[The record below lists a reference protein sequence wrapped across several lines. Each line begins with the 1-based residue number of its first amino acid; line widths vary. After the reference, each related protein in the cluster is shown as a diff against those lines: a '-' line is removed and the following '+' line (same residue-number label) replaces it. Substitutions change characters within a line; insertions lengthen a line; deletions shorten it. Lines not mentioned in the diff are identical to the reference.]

1 MASDLVRVAISIQV
15 CHIQYFS
22 LSLYVFQRIIRLLY
36 FAIILSIVTIVCWL
50 ASLIKKNERKKID
63 RQNLIRSLGPDVE
76 AAFKEIGSYYNYGH
90 YITESERIALKKKY
104 DDLDLMVG
112 MLLRKKEIINSE
124 HYELFSRFHTAMTD
138 TVNHKRVNNEH
149 FIENQLSCCSHY
161 FDTVLAHPL
170 DAQQREAIVSLE
182 DNVLVISSAGSGKTM
197 TTVGKVRYLI
207 DVQHVPAD
215 KILLITFTRKAAESL
230 SERLGEKKLKCRT
243 FHKLALDIIG
253 EATGE
258 KPTITPPDFSVQVYH
273 KLSQEN
279 PAFRAAIADYIIRSR
294 YTMRDQFEY
303 DSRQDYMQDRQR
315 YGIQAFFKDMD
326 GKPVFCKSDEE
337 SKICDF
343 LGSRGIKFR
352 YEEKYEVNTVDAEYR
367 QYCPDFSIYI
377 DGPNGTMKRVY
388 LEHFAINEYGHCPS
402 FFSSE
407 EESNYKQGIIW
418 KRQLH
423 QQNNTTLL
431 ETYSAGFQRGDV
443 FKLLS
448 AQLSALGAIFNKA
461 THQSV
466 SRELLRQEE
475 NILAMLTS
483 FNFLLKSRDRTMED
497 IRTQVGRGPDAI
509 TINDIISPFV
519 EAYQQIEL
527 DNNEV
532 DFTDAI
538 IRATDLCN
546 NGYRPDYDYI
556 LVDEFQDISMDR
568 YRFLQALR
576 RKDPLTK
583 LFCVGDD
590 WQSIYRFAGSD
601 MALFKQFEQ
610 YFGYTKKCLM
620 ETTYRF
626 GEPAIADSSKFI
638 LANPEQAV
646 KNVHSFCDDAE
657 TKLDFLSTDGR
668 DDIVET
674 VKYLADQIP
683 KDKEILLLGRYSFDV
698 NILKNTELAVHEGH
712 SGVYVTYGSRK
723 MNFMTVHQSKGL
735 ECDYIILLNC
745 NGGTVGFPSQISDSP
760 VLKYVLSEPDAYAFS
775 EERRVFYVG
784 ITRAKKHTWVLYDM
798 NNPSPFV
805 KEFVKT
811 LEQKADPGAGIP
823 KAELCPKCHCGR
835 IKVIKK
841 GVAVNGNP
849 FTTFACSNEKY
860 GCDYLETKFVNLNS
874 THRTRRK

>member
-1 MASDLVRVAISIQV
+1 MLHILIILLFVVIIACTVITSRFRQKAVKNQDESIPRHKRLTRKQQERLDAIS
-15 CHIQYFS
+15 
-22 LSLYVFQRIIRLLY
+22 RL
-36 FAIILSIVTIVCWL
+36 
-50 ASLIKKNERKKID
+50 K
-63 RQNLIRSLGPDVE
+63 PDIE
-76 AAFKEIGSYYNYGH
+76 AAFADISKYYSYSH
-90 YITESERIALKKKY
+90 YITETERLMLAEKY
-104 DDLDLMVG
+104 DALDIEIKP
-112 MLLRKKEIINSE
+112 LLNCKEFAE
-124 HYELFSRFHTAMTD
+124 LPEKELFNRFHTAMVD
-138 TVNHKRVNNEH
+138 TKAHKKANNNHFVQNE
-149 FIENQLSCCSHY
+149 LSRCAQY
-161 FDTVLAHPL
+161 FDTVLSHPL
-170 DAQQREAIVSLE
+170 DNQQREAVVSLE

-207 DVQHVPAD
+207 DVQHVPAE

-230 SERLGEKKLKCRT
+230 SERLGEKNLKCRT
-243 FHKLALDIIG
+243 FHKLALDIISD
-253 EATGE
+253 ATGE
-258 KPTITPPDFSVQVYH
+258 KPTITPQDFPVQVYH
-273 KLSQEN
+273 KLSEEN
-279 PAFRAAIADYIIRSR
+279 PAFRSAIADYIIRAR

-303 DSRQDYMQDRQR
+303 SSMQDYMVDRQKH
-315 YGIQAFFKDMD
+315 GIHAFFKDMD

-352 YEEKYEVNTVDAEYR
+352 YEEKYEFNTVDADYR

-377 DGPNGTMKRVY
+377 DNPDGSLKRVY
-388 LEHFAINEYGHCPS
+388 LEHFAVNEDGHCPGW
-402 FFSSE
+402 FTYNE
-407 EESNYKQGIIW
+407 EYKYLDGIQW
-418 KRQLH
+418 KRRCH
-423 QQNNTTLL
+423 QDRGTILL
-431 ETYSAGFQRGDV
+431 ETSSAGFHRGDV
-443 FKLLS
+443 FQNLGKQLLD
-448 AQLSALGAIFNKA
+448 LGAVFTKA

-466 SRELLRQEE
+466 SRELVKQEE

-483 FNFLLKSRDRTMED
+483 FNFLLKSRDRTMDE
-497 IRTQVGRGPDAI
+497 IRRQVGRGPDAV
-509 TINDIISPFV
+509 TINDIIVPFV
-519 EAYQQIEL
+519 EAYRQMEL

-546 NGYRPDYDYI
+546 NGHRPDYDYI

-568 YRFLQALR
+568 YRFLQSLR
-576 RKDPLTK
+576 RKEPLTK

-601 MALFKQFEQ
+601 MALFKSFEK

-646 KNVHSFCDDAE
+646 KEVHSFRDDAE

-668 DDIVET
+668 DGVVET
-674 VKYLADQIP
+674 IKYIADQIP
-683 KDKEILLLGRYSFDV
+683 ADKDILLLGRYGFDI
-698 NILKNTELAVHEGH
+698 NILKNTELEVHDGN
-712 SGVYVTYGSRK
+712 GGTYVKYGQRK

-745 NGGTVGFPSQISDSP
+745 NGGTIGFPSQISDSP

-784 ITRAKKHTWVLYDM
+784 ITRAKKHTWVLYDIK
-798 NNPSPFV
+798 NPSPFV

-811 LEQKADPGAGIP
+811 LEPEVKPGKDIP
-823 KAELCPKCHCGR
+823 ESELCPKCRCGR
-835 IKVIKK
+835 IKVIKR

-849 FTTFACSNEKY
+849 YTTVACSNEKL
-860 GCDYLETKFVNLNS
+860 GCDYLETQFVNLNS
-874 THRTRRK
+874 THRAPRRKIGFK

>member
-1 MASDLVRVAISIQV
+1 M
-15 CHIQYFS
+15 
-22 LSLYVFQRIIRLLY
+22 LYVLIILLLV
-36 FAIILSIVTIVCWL
+36 AIILWVMIPARSKQTAKKHQELLEAIARAKPEVEEAFAKIV
-50 ASLIKKNERKKID
+50 
-63 RQNLIRSLGPDVE
+63 
-76 AAFKEIGSYYNYGH
+76 SYYNYHH
-90 YITESERIALKKKY
+90 YITETERLMLVEKYYALDREIKPI
-104 DDLDLMVG
+104 LG
-112 MLLRKKEIINSE
+112 SKELKESSDKE
-124 HYELFSRFHTAMTD
+124 VFRRFHTAMTD
-138 TVNHKRVNNEH
+138 TKAHKKANNEH
-149 FIENQLSCCSHY
+149 FVENQLSCFSQY

-170 DAQQREAIVSLE
+170 DAQQREAVVSLE

-207 DVQHVPAD
+207 DVQHIPAE

-230 SERLGEKKLKCRT
+230 SQSLREKKLKCLT
-243 FHKLALDIIG
+243 FHKLALDIIA

-273 KLSQEN
+273 KLSEEN
-279 PAFRAAIADYIIRSR
+279 PAFKAAIADYIIRSR

-303 DSRQDYMQDRQR
+303 ASREEYMMDRQKH
-315 YGIQAFFKDMD
+315 GIQAFFKDMD
-326 GKPVFCKSDEE
+326 GRPVFCKSDEE
-337 SKICDF
+337 SQICDF
-343 LGSRGIKFR
+343 LGSRGMKFR

-377 DGPNGTMKRVY
+377 ERPNGQMKHVY
-388 LEHFAINEYGHCPS
+388 LEHFAVNEAGRCPS
-402 FFSSE
+402 FFSAE
-407 EESNYKQGIIW
+407 DEIKYQQGISW
-418 KRQLH
+418 KRNLH
-423 QQNNTTLL
+423 RQNGTILL
-431 ETYSAGFQRGDV
+431 ETSSAGFHRGDV
-443 FKLLS
+443 FQVLTRQLLN
-448 AQLSALGAIFNKA
+448 LGAVFSKA
-461 THQSV
+461 TQQNV
-466 SRELLRQEE
+466 ARELVRQEE
-475 NILAMLTS
+475 NILAMLTA
-483 FNFLLKSRDRTMED
+483 FNFLLKSRDTSIEN
-497 IRTQVGRGPDAI
+497 IRHQVGQGPDAV
-509 TINDIISPFV
+509 TVNDIVAPFV
-519 EAYQQIEL
+519 EAYHHMEDENKEI
-527 DNNEV
+527 

-546 NGYRPDYDYI
+546 DGHRPDYDYI

-568 YRFLQALR
+568 YRFLQSLR
-576 RKDPLTK
+576 RKEPLTK
-583 LFCVGDD
+583 IFCVGDD

-601 MALFKQFEQ
+601 MALFKQFEK
-610 YFGYTKKCLM
+610 YFGYTKKCFM

-646 KNVHSFCDDAE
+646 KNVHSFKIDAE

-668 DDIVET
+668 DGVVET
-674 VKYLADQIP
+674 VKFLANQIP
-683 KDKEILLLGRYSFDV
+683 ADKEILLLGRYGFDV
-698 NILKNTELAVHEGH
+698 NIFKNTELAVHETKDRI
-712 SGVYVTYGSRK
+712 YVSYGCRQ
-723 MNFMTVHQSKGL
+723 MTFMTVHQSKGL

-745 NGGTVGFPSQISDSP
+745 NGGAIGFPSQISDSP
-760 VLKYVLSEPDAYAFS
+760 VLRYVLSEPDGYAFS

-811 LEQKADPGAGIP
+811 LEPDTKPNAIP
-823 KAELCPKCHCGR
+823 ESELCPKCHCGR

-874 THRTRRK
+874 THRTRQNSRHRKNGSK

>member
-1 MASDLVRVAISIQV
+1 MLIAILILVFV
-15 CHIQYFS
+15 
-22 LSLYVFQRIIRLLY
+22 
-36 FAIILSIVTIVCWL
+36 AIILMVMIPL
-50 ASLIKKNERKKID
+50 RKKQ
-63 RQNLIRSLGPDVE
+63 REKRHQERVE
-76 AAFKEIGSYYNYGH
+76 AISRLAPNVDVALADICSFYSYSH
-90 YITESERIALKKKY
+90 YITESERVALDEKY
-104 DDLDLMVG
+104 AALDV
-112 MLLRKKEIINSE
+112 EVTAIINSK
-124 HYELFSRFHTAMTD
+124 ELEECPQKDSFKRFHKAMSD
-138 TVNHKRVNNEH
+138 TRGHKQANNEH
-149 FIENQLSCCSHY
+149 FIENQLKGCSQY
-161 FDTVLAHPL
+161 FDTVLAYPL
-170 DAQQREAIVSLE
+170 DRQQREAIVSLE

-207 DVQHVPAD
+207 DVQHVPAE

-258 KPTITPPDFSVQVYH
+258 KPTITPQDFSVQVYH
-273 KLSQEN
+273 KLIEED
-279 PAFRAAIADYIIRSR
+279 PAFKSAIADYIIRSR
-294 YTMRDQFEY
+294 YTMRDRFEY
-303 DSRQDYMQDRQR
+303 SSMQDYMMDRQKH
-315 YGIQAFFKDMD
+315 GIQAFFKNMD
-326 GKPVFCKSDEE
+326 GRPVFCKSDEE
-337 SKICDF
+337 SQICDF

-352 YEEKYEVNTVDAEYR
+352 YEERYEVDTVDAEYR

-377 DGPNGTMKRVY
+377 DGPNGQTKRVY
-388 LEHFAINEYGHCPS
+388 LEHFAVNEYDRCPP

-407 EESNYKQGIIW
+407 EEFKYKQGIQW

-423 QQNNTTLL
+423 QLNGTTLL
-431 ETYSAGFQRGDV
+431 ETSSAGFHKGDV
-443 FKLLS
+443 FQNLSRDLLR
-448 AQLSALGAIFNKA
+448 LGAVFSKA
-461 THQSV
+461 SSQNV

-497 IRTQVGRGPDAI
+497 ITSQVSEGPDAI
-509 TINDIISPFV
+509 TVKSIIAPFV
-519 EAYQQIEL
+519 EAYHQMEL

-538 IRATDLCN
+538 IRATNLCN
-546 NGYRPDYDYI
+546 NGHRPDYDYI

-576 RKDPLTK
+576 RKSPLTK

-601 MALFKQFEQ
+601 MALFKQFENF
-610 YFGYTKKCLM
+610 FGYTKKCLM

-626 GEPAIADSSKFI
+626 GEPAIAESSKFI
-638 LANPEQAV
+638 LANPEQAI
-646 KNVHSFCDDAE
+646 KNVHSFKLDAE

-668 DDIVET
+668 DDVVET

-683 KDKEILLLGRYSFDV
+683 LDKEILLLGRYGFDV
-698 NILKNTELAVHEGH
+698 NIFKNTELAVHDTKDQ
-712 SGVYVTYGSRK
+712 VYVTYGRRRMS
-723 MNFMTVHQSKGL
+723 FMTVHQSKGL

-745 NGGTVGFPSQISDSP
+745 NGGTIGFPSQISDSP
-760 VLKYVLSEPDAYAFS
+760 VLKYVLSEPDSYAFS

-811 LEQKADPGAGIP
+811 LEPEVKPGAGIP
-823 KAELCPKCHCGR
+823 ESELCPKCRCGR

-849 FTTFACSNEKY
+849 YTTFACSNEKY
-860 GCDYLETKFVNLNS
+860 GCDFLETKFVNLNS
-874 THRTRRK
+874 TQRTKYNKNRK

>member
-1 MASDLVRVAISIQV
+1 MP
-15 CHIQYFS
+15 
-22 LSLYVFQRIIRLLY
+22 YVLIILLLL
-36 FAIILSIVTIVCWL
+36 AIILLVLVLVNHKRKINQYHERSKAITRL
-50 ASLIKKNERKKID
+50 KPDIK
-63 RQNLIRSLGPDVE
+63 
-76 AAFKEIGSYYNYGH
+76 AAFDEIGSYYNYSH
-90 YITESERIALKKKY
+90 YITETERLMLAEKY
-104 DDLDLMVG
+104 DDLDQEVKQYLG
-112 MLLRKKEIINSE
+112 SKELEDSADKE
-124 HYELFSRFHTAMTD
+124 VFHRFHNAMTD
-138 TVNHKRVNNEH
+138 TKAHKETNNKH
-149 FIENQLSCCSHY
+149 FIANELSHHARY
-161 FDTVLAHPL
+161 FDAVLTYPL
-170 DAQQREAIVSLE
+170 DAQQREAVVSLE

-207 DVQHVPAD
+207 DVQHVSPE

-243 FHKLALDIIG
+243 FHKLALDIIS
-253 EATGE
+253 ETTGE

-273 KLSQEN
+273 KLCQEN
-279 PAFRAAIADYIIRSR
+279 PDFRSAIADYIIRSR

-303 DSRQDYMQDRQR
+303 SSIKDYMQDRQK

-326 GKPVFCKSDEE
+326 GRPVFCKSDEE

-352 YEEKYEVNTVDAEYR
+352 YEEKYEFNTVDMDYR

-377 DGPNGTMKRVY
+377 DGPDGQVKRVY
-388 LEHFAINEYGHCPS
+388 LEHFAINEEGHCPNW
-402 FFSSE
+402 FTNNE
-407 EESNYKQGIIW
+407 EYKYLEGIEW
-418 KRQLH
+418 KRKCH
-423 QQNNTTLL
+423 QDRGTILL
-431 ETYSAGFQRGDV
+431 ETSSARFQRGDV
-443 FKLLS
+443 FHNLSRQLLD
-448 AQLSALGAIFNKA
+448 LGAVFTKA
-461 THQSV
+461 THKNV
-466 SRELLRQEE
+466 SHELLRQEE
-475 NILAMLTS
+475 NILALLTS
-483 FNFLLKSRDRTMED
+483 FNFLLKSRDRKVED
-497 IRTQVGRGPDAI
+497 IAKLVRIGPDAV
-509 TINDIISPFV
+509 TIRDIIMPFV
-519 EAYQQIEL
+519 EAYRRMEEE
-527 DNNEV
+527 NNEI

-538 IRATDLCN
+538 IRATELCN
-546 NGYRPDYDYI
+546 NGHRPDYDYI

-576 RKDPLTK
+576 RKEPLTK

-601 MALFKQFEQ
+601 MALFKQFEK

-646 KNVHSFCDDAE
+646 KNVHSFRDDAE
-657 TKLDFLSTDGR
+657 TRLDFLSTDGR
-668 DDIVET
+668 DGVVET

-683 KDKEILLLGRYSFDV
+683 ENKEILLLGRYGFDI
-698 NILKNTELAVHEGH
+698 NIFKDTELAIHETKDR
-712 SGVYVTYGSRK
+712 VYVSYGQRQ

-784 ITRAKKHTWVLYDM
+784 ITRAKKHTWVLYDI

-805 KEFVKT
+805 KEFVQT
-811 LEQKADPGAGIP
+811 LEPETKPGDDIP
-823 KAELCPKCHCGR
+823 ESELCPKCHCGR
-835 IKVIKK
+835 VKVIKK

-849 FTTFACSNEKY
+849 YVSFACSNEKY

-874 THRTRRK
+874 THHTPRRRIGF

>member
-1 MASDLVRVAISIQV
+1 MLPYTLGIVLLVV
-15 CHIQYFS
+15 
-22 LSLYVFQRIIRLLY
+22 
-36 FAIILSIVTIVCWL
+36 IILWVVICFQSHQN
-50 ASLIKKNERKKID
+50 AKK
-63 RQNLIRSLGPDVE
+63 RQEGLKAIARLKPEVE
-76 AAFKEIGSYYNYGH
+76 TAFSEISNYYSYGH
-90 YITESERIALKKKY
+90 YLTESERLELLKKYYNLDRSLKPIFNSKVLEESP
-104 DDLDLMVG
+104 DKDLFL
-112 MLLRKKEIINSE
+112 
-124 HYELFSRFHTAMTD
+124 RFHKAMSDTAT
-138 TVNHKRVNNEH
+138 HKKTNNEH
-149 FIENQLSCCSHY
+149 FVGNQLNSYSQY
-161 FDTVLAHPL
+161 FDTILAYPL

-207 DVQHVPAD
+207 DIQHVPAE

-230 SERLGEKKLKCRT
+230 SERLGEKNLKCRT

-253 EATGE
+253 ETTGE
-258 KPTITPPDFSVQVYH
+258 KPTITAPDFSVQVYH

-279 PAFRAAIADYIIRSR
+279 PVFRDAIADYIIRSR

-303 DSRQDYMQDRQR
+303 SSMQDYMQDRQKH
-315 YGIQAFFKDMD
+315 GIQAFFKDMD

-352 YEEKYEVNTVDAEYR
+352 YEEKYEFNTVDAEYR

-377 DGPNGTMKRVY
+377 DGPDGTLKRIY
-388 LEHFAINEYGHCPS
+388 LEHFAVNEAGHCPGW
-402 FFSSE
+402 FTYDE
-407 EESNYKQGIIW
+407 EYKYLDGIQW
-418 KRQLH
+418 KRQCH
-423 QQNNTTLL
+423 QERGTILL
-431 ETYSAGFQRGDV
+431 ETSSAGFQRGDV
-443 FKLLS
+443 FKNLSKQLLE
-448 AQLSALGAIFNKA
+448 LGAIFSKA

-475 NILAMLTS
+475 NILDMLTS
-483 FNFLLKSRDRTMED
+483 FNFLLKSRDRTIED
-497 IRTQVGRGPDAI
+497 IISQVGRGPDAI
-509 TINDIISPFV
+509 TINDIIVPFV
-519 EAYQQIEL
+519 DAYRQMEL

-538 IRATDLCN
+538 IRATNLCN
-546 NGYRPDYDYI
+546 DGHRPDYDYI
-556 LVDEFQDISMDR
+556 LVDEFQDISLDR

-576 RKDPLTK
+576 REKPLTK

-601 MALFKQFEQ
+601 MALFKQFEK

-626 GEPAIADSSKFI
+626 GEPVIADSSKFI

-646 KNVHSFCDDAE
+646 KNVHSFREDVE

-668 DDIVET
+668 DGVVET

-683 KDKEILLLGRYSFDV
+683 ADKEILLLGRYRFDV
-698 NILKNTELAVHEGH
+698 NIFKNTELAVHENKDRIFV
-712 SGVYVTYGSRK
+712 SYGSRQI
-723 MNFMTVHQSKGL
+723 NFMTVHQSKGL
-735 ECDYIILLNC
+735 ECDYVILINC

-760 VLKYVLSEPDAYAFS
+760 VLKYVLSEPDTYAFS

-811 LEQKADPGAGIP
+811 LEPGKKPGNGIP
-823 KAELCPKCHCGR
+823 ESEMCPKCHCGR

-849 FTTFACSNEKY
+849 YTTFACSNEKY

-874 THRTRRK
+874 THRTPRKKSGY

>member
-1 MASDLVRVAISIQV
+1 
-15 CHIQYFS
+15 
-22 LSLYVFQRIIRLLY
+22 
-36 FAIILSIVTIVCWL
+36 
-50 ASLIKKNERKKID
+50 
-63 RQNLIRSLGPDVE
+63 
-76 AAFKEIGSYYNYGH
+76 
-90 YITESERIALKKKY
+90 
-104 DDLDLMVG
+104 
-112 MLLRKKEIINSE
+112 MLTCE
-124 HYELFSRFHTAMTD
+124 
-138 TVNHKRVNNEH
+138 
-149 FIENQLSCCSHY
+149 HY
-161 FDTVLAHPL
+161 FDTVLTYPL

-207 DVQHVPAD
+207 DKQLVPAE

-230 SERLGEKKLKCRT
+230 SERLGEKNLKCRT

-258 KPTITPPDFSVQVYH
+258 KPTITAPDFSVQVYH

-279 PAFRAAIADYIIRSR
+279 PDFRAAIADYIIRSR

-303 DSRQDYMQDRQR
+303 PSMQDYMLDRQKH
-315 YGIQAFFKDMD
+315 GIQAFFKDMD
-326 GKPVFCKSDEE
+326 SKPVFCKSDEE

-352 YEEKYEVNTVDAEYR
+352 YEEKYEFNTVDAEYR

-377 DGPNGTMKRVY
+377 DCPDGTQKRVY
-388 LEHFAINEYGHCPS
+388 LEHFAVNETGHCPGW
-402 FFSSE
+402 FTYDE
-407 EESNYKQGIIW
+407 EYKYLDGIQW
-418 KRQLH
+418 KRKCH
-423 QQNNTTLL
+423 QDRGTILL
-431 ETYSAGFQRGDV
+431 ETSSAGFQRGDV
-443 FKLLS
+443 FQNLSKQLLD
-448 AQLSALGAIFNKA
+448 LGAVFSNA

-483 FNFLLKSRDRTMED
+483 FNFLLKSRNRTIED
-497 IRTQVGRGPDAI
+497 IMNQVGSGPDAF
-509 TINDIISPFV
+509 TVNDIIAPFV
-519 EAYQQIEL
+519 SAYRQMEL

-546 NGYRPDYDYI
+546 NGHRPNYDYI

-568 YRFLQALR
+568 YHFLQALR
-576 RKDPLTK
+576 RKEPLTK

-601 MALFKQFEQ
+601 MALFKQFDKF
-610 YFGYTKKCLM
+610 FGYTKKCLM

-626 GEPAIADSSKFI
+626 GEPTIADSSRFI
-638 LANPEQAV
+638 MANPEQAV
-646 KNVHSFCDDAE
+646 KKVHSFRYDAE

-668 DDIVET
+668 NGVVET
-674 VKYLADQIP
+674 VKYLVDQIP
-683 KDKEILLLGRYSFDV
+683 ADKDIFLLGRYSFDV
-698 NILKNTELAVHEGH
+698 NIFKNTELTIHKTNDHIYVSYGH
-712 SGVYVTYGSRK
+712 RQ

-745 NGGTVGFPSQISDSP
+745 NGGTIGFPSQISNSH
-760 VLKYVLSEPDAYAFS
+760 VLKYVLSEPDTYAFS

-784 ITRAKKHTWVLYDM
+784 VTRAKKHTWVLYDV

-811 LEQKADPGAGIP
+811 LEPETKPGAGIP
-823 KAELCPKCHCGR
+823 EAELCPKCHCGR

-841 GVAVNGNP
+841 GVAINGNP
-849 FTTFACSNEKY
+849 YTTIACSNEKY
-860 GCDYLETKFVNLNS
+860 GCDYRETRFVNLNS
-874 THRTRRK
+874 THRTVKKKKSY